1 MLSIAEIKKR
11 LASTLTI
18 TQPPESPYPIDFFVS
33 APNPAAVL
41 VPFIEKENSWHLLY
55 IRRTVVSHDRHS
67 GQVAFP
73 GGRAEI
79 SDRNAEDT
87 AIREA
92 NEEIGIDPAN
102 IQILGRLRDMLTI
115 TNYRVTPV
123 VCVLPW
129 PFEFCPQE
137 NEVARIFSIP
147 LMWLADST
155 NRSVKMRGTQVLD
168 EPVPVIYFHKFDGEV
183 LWGASAR
190 ITLLLL
196 EALGFSVPGNRYN
209 QQG

>member
-1 MLSIAEIKKR
+1 MLSIAEIKRR
-11 LASTLTI
+11 LASTHSVI
-18 TQPPESPYPIDFFVS
+18 QPAESPYPIDFFDS
-33 APNPAAVL
+33 DPNPAAVL
-41 VPFIEKENSWHLLY
+41 IPFLKKENNWHILY
-55 IRRTVVSHDRHS
+55 IRRTVVAHDRHS

-73 GGRAEI
+73 GGRADI

-92 NEEIGIDPAN
+92 HEEIGIGPAD

-123 VCVLPW
+123 VGVIPW
-129 PFEFCPQE
+129 PFEFRPQE

-147 LMWLADST
+147 LTWLADPA
-155 NRSVKMRGTQVLD
+155 NRSVRMRGTQVLGK
-168 EPVPVIYFHKFDGEV
+168 PVPVIHYHNFDGEI

-196 EALGFSVPGNRYN
+196 EALGFSTPDNRYV
-209 QQG
+209 

>member
-1 MLSIAEIKKR
+1 MLSTNEIKRR
-11 LASTLTI
+11 LASALSVL
-18 TQPPESPYPIDFFVS
+18 QPPESPYPNDFFDS
-33 APNPAAVL
+33 TPNPAAVL
-41 VPFIEKENSWHLLY
+41 IPFIKKENSWHLLF

-73 GGRAEI
+73 GGRADI

-92 NEEIGIDPAN
+92 HEEIGINPAD

-115 TNYRVTPV
+115 TNFRVTPV
-123 VCVLPW
+123 VGVLPW
-129 PFEFCPQE
+129 PYKFRPQE
-137 NEVARIFSIP
+137 NEVAQIFSIP
-147 LMWLADST
+147 LTWLSQPA
-155 NRSVKMRGTQVLD
+155 NRSVKMRGTQVLGK
-168 EPVPVIYFHKFDGEV
+168 PIPVIHFHKFDGEN

-196 EALGFSVPGNRYN
+196 EALGFSMPDNRYI
-209 QQG
+209 